1 MACGQQPG
9 HDCRWSFPGMVNN
22 PGEGGLASRWNLEYA
37 AGRKMPQVGVG
48 GSLWYT
54 VWLSEC
60 KEGEDQER
68 FA

>member
-1 MACGQQPG
+1 
-9 HDCRWSFPGMVNN
+9 MVNN
-22 PGEGGLASRWNLEYA
+22 PGEGGLANRWNLEYA